1 MKLCFNRRIH
11 RASTS
16 PQSARIVLL
25 SLILST
31 GILMGASVTAYG
43 QTAHISIDGK
53 MIMDHQLPYSAQ
65 QKLFEIDHS
74 VYQVKLN
81 VYHDHLFQEHVKT
94 LAAQQKKSIEQIT
107 SQLLKVKDPT
117 DAELKAFYDE
127 HVNSKDYP
135 FDAIKS
141 HLKSNVIEQKQN
153 EIKKDIVA
161 KLEKQQNFKY
171 LISKP
176 KAPVAEIALPG
187 AAVKGAEQAKIT
199 LVKFSD
205 FYCGMCRSMSEILK
219 KILAEK
225 AYKTTVELVYAP
237 FPVFGPKATT
247 LSTQSYCVNK
257 QGQFW
262 QFHDQIFAL
271 ESSELSPT
279 KAEAIIKEL
288 KLDQKAF
295 DTCVKS
301 SAATE
306 FVANSRALGVDLGV
320 SGTPS
325 LFVNGM
331 KVASPTEA
339 ALKEALNQAIAALK

>member
-1 MKLCFNRRIH
+1 MKLSLNPYIH
-11 RASTS
+11 RPS
-16 PQSARIVLL
+16 PFNQPLAIAML
-25 SLILST
+25 SLVLSASILV
-31 GILMGASVTAYG
+31 GAPLTSFG

-53 MIMDHQLPYSAQ
+53 AIMDHQLPYSAQ

-81 VYHDHLFQEHVKT
+81 VYHNHLFQEHVKT
-94 LAAQQKKSIEQIT
+94 LAAKQKKSIEQIT

-117 DAELKAFYDE
+117 DAELKAFYDT

-141 HLKSNVIEQKQN
+141 HLKSNVIEQKQS
-153 EIKKDIVA
+153 EIKQDIVA
-161 KLEKQQNFKY
+161 QLEKEQNFKY
-171 LISKP
+171 LIEKP
-176 KAPVAEIALPG
+176 EAPVAKIELSG
-187 AAVKGAEQAKIT
+187 AAVKGAEQGKIT

-205 FYCGMCRSMSEILK
+205 FYCSMCRSMSETLT
-219 KILAEK
+219 KILADK
-225 AYKTTVELVYAP
+225 AYKTTVKMVYAP

-247 LSTQSYCVNK
+247 LSTQSYCANK

-279 KAEAIIKEL
+279 QAETIIKEL
-288 KLDQKAF
+288 KLDQQAF
-295 DTCVKS
+295 ATCVKS
-301 SAATE
+301 SEATE
-306 FVANSRALGVDLGV
+306 FVANSKALGVELGV

-325 LFVNGM
+325 LFVNGI
-331 KVASPTEA
+331 KVATPNEA
-339 ALKEALNQAIAALK
+339 ALKEALDQAIASLN